1 LKGDAPMIETMT
13 DKLQNIL
20 QEDLPG
26 WKAHRLMATQVHRDQ
41 RATPRADAR
50 RAGIMILFYPHRDTF
65 SMPLILRPVYSGVH
79 SGQVA
84 FPGGKME
91 TFDKDIITTARRETK
106 EEIGVTVKKSQVIG
120 RLSDIYIPPSNS
132 LVTPVVALS
141 EKKPVYDIDP
151 HEVVEVID
159 VALDDLINPDNKK
172 VVQINIPG
180 RGVVDAPSYQI
191 NGHTI
196 WGATA
201 MMISELLVLLDNA
214 R

>member
-1 LKGDAPMIETMT
+1 MIEPITY
-13 DKLQNIL
+13 KLRNKL

-26 WKAHRLMATQVHRDQ
+26 WKAQRMMATQVHRDQ

-91 TFDKDIITTARRETK
+91 AFDKDIVATALRETD
-106 EEIGVTVKKSQVIG
+106 EEIGVTVEESQVIG
-120 RLSDIYIPPSNS
+120 QLSDIYIPPSNS
-132 LVTPVVALS
+132 LVTPIVALS
-141 EKKPVYDIDP
+141 EEKPVYNIDP

-159 VALDDLINPDNKK
+159 VSLDDLINPDNCK

-201 MMISELLVLLDNA
+201 MMISELLVLLNRAD
-214 R
+214 

>member
-1 LKGDAPMIETMT
+1 MVETIT
-13 DKLQNIL
+13 FKLRNKL

-26 WKAHRLMATQVHRDQ
+26 WKAQRLMATQLHREQ
-41 RATPRADAR
+41 RALPRPDAK
-50 RAGIMILFYPHRDTF
+50 RAGIMILFYPQHSTF
-65 SMPLILRPVYSGVH
+65 YLPLILRPTYSGVH

-91 TFDKDIITTARRETK
+91 EYVKDIIETALRETH
-106 EEIGVTVKKSQVIG
+106 EEIGVWIDQSHVIG
-120 RLSDIYIPPSNS
+120 QLSDIYIPPSNS
-132 LVTPVVALS
+132 LVSPVVALI
-141 EKKPVYDIDP
+141 EEKPVYHINP

-159 VALDDLINPDNKK
+159 ISLDDLINPDSRKIA
-172 VVQINIPG
+172 QIQIPG

-201 MMISELLVLLDNA
+201 MMISELLVLLSSAD
-214 R
+214 